1 MPSNRLAEVLD
12 APPNKR
18 PAILEGQWLDTGAT
32 AAFAALNP
40 VSVLEGSGDALAELP
55 RWICWHADQFCTGA
69 AVGYL
74 SYELARFFET
84 LPLTASTSLPDLSF
98 AYYPRFEKLPH
109 LEPEPADAELSSPPE
124 IRSNFDER
132 SYAETVETI
141 RDFIAAGDIYQANLT
156 CQFSARLAGVSPE
169 RIYSRLSRL
178 EPSFGAFLKGPQRT
192 IISNSP
198 ERFFRVMGDRI
209 LASPI
214 KGTIARPPDPAFDA
228 QCVSALLSSGKD
240 LAENV
245 MIVDLLRN
253 DLGRI
258 CRYETIGTRMFEV
271 RTLPHLFHLVSHIEG
286 TLRAGTGLVD
296 ILRALFPCGSITGAP
311 KIRAMEIL
319 AEVEKVPRG
328 VSMGAIGIIKGQPGT
343 AGCEMDF
350 NVAIRTMTIE
360 EDVATL
366 NVGGGIV
373 FDSRAETER
382 EEMMLKA
389 RPLLEALGAST
400 AFEPQMLQACALER

>member
-1 MPSNRLAEVLD
+1 MPSNCLAEVLD
-12 APPNKR
+12 APPNTR
-18 PAILEGQWLDTGAT
+18 PAILEGQWLDSGPTT
-32 AAFAALNP
+32 AFAAINP

-55 RWICWHADQFCTGA
+55 RWICWHADQFPAGA

-84 LPLTASTSLPDLSF
+84 LPLTAGTSLPDLSF
-98 AYYPRFEKLPH
+98 AYYPRFEELPH
-109 LEPEPADAELSSPPE
+109 SGPKPADAELSSPPE

-132 SYAETVETI
+132 SYAEAVETT

-156 CQFSARLAGVSPE
+156 CQFSARLAGVSQG

-178 EPSFGAFLKGPQRT
+178 EPSFGAFLRGPQRS

-228 QCVSALLSSGKD
+228 QRVSALLSSAKD

-258 CRYETIGTRMFEV
+258 CRYETIGARMFEV
-271 RTLPHLFHLVSHIEG
+271 CTLPHLFHLVSHIEG
-286 TLRAGTGLVD
+286 TLRPSTGLLE

-319 AEVEKVPRG
+319 AEVENVPRG

-350 NVAIRTMTIE
+350 NVAIRTMMIE
-360 EDVATL
+360 EDVATF

-373 FDSRAETER
+373 YDSRAETEH

-389 RPLLEALGAST
+389 RPLLEALGAPT
-400 AFEPQMLQACALER
+400 ASEPGMLQACALER